1 MNATAIV
8 EYLNSN
14 NQPMVVCSTSDHPYE
29 MHFVPWRDTPN
40 QTTRLTHNLTFQ
52 PRLLRSHPFSSILIA
67 SNGLS
72 TELLSLVTLV
82 VWFHD

>member
-1 MNATAIV
+1 MNETAIV

-14 NQPMVVCSTSDHPYE
+14 NQPMVAYSTSDHPYE
-29 MHFVPWRDTPN
+29 MYFIPWIDIQN
-40 QTTRLTHNLTFQ
+40 QTAKLTHNLVFR

-72 TELLSLVTLV
+72 TELLSLVTIV